1 MKYTIA
7 STGQLVSAK
16 IDMARYAEAGGSM
29 RTLYPYGFCKVEGF
43 GGRELRLPTLE

>member
-16 IDMARYAEAGGSM
+16 IDMARHAETDGSM
-29 RTLYPYGFCKVEGF
+29 RTLYHCGLCKVEGF
-43 GGRELRLPTLE
+43 GGRERKVAYS